1 LKYVHAAGESQ
12 ELTVHCLAETKII
25 SWVHTLQVTRFTEL
39 AEFAIEKQDRKIKKA
54 VSVSHIPQ
62 SGDETDTQASI
73 SPASV
78 QKTEKS
84 NGSARTERTFGRS
97 ISHSPSVPI
106 LCPRKFPAAGG
117 QKGLM
122 QRFLAT
128 RGKMGTL
135 GTGFVTV
142 KTSPTQTPVSV
153 PPVTDNKL
161 ADTPVVE
168 RQVSIN
174 NPFEFVK

>member
-1 LKYVHAAGESQ
+1 MD
-12 ELTVHCLAETKII
+12 CLAETKII
-25 SWVHTLQVTRFTEL
+25 SWVCTLQVTRFTDL
-39 AEFAIEKQDRKIKKA
+39 AEFAIEKQDRKLKKS

-62 SGDETDTQASI
+62 SGDETDIQDSI
-73 SPASV
+73 SPTSV
-78 QKTEKS
+78 QKIQDS
-84 NGSARTERTFGRS
+84 NGSATTERTFRRRMS
-97 ISHSPSVPI
+97 ESPSAPT
-106 LCPRKFPAAGG
+106 LSPRKFPSAGG

-135 GTGFVTV
+135 STGFVTV
-142 KTSPTQTPVSV
+142 KTSPTQKPVPV

-161 ADTPVVE
+161 ADAPVVE
-168 RQVSIN
+168 GKVSIN

>member
-1 LKYVHAAGESQ
+1 M
-12 ELTVHCLAETKII
+12 HCLEETKII

-39 AEFAIEKQDRKIKKA
+39 AEFAIEKQDRKLKKA

-62 SGDETDTQASI
+62 SEDETNTQASI
-73 SPASV
+73 SPTSV
-78 QKTEKS
+78 QNIQNS
-84 NGSARTERTFGRS
+84 NGSARAERTFRRT
-97 ISHSPSVPI
+97 ISQSPSTPT
-106 LCPRKFPAAGG
+106 LSPRVFPSAGG

-128 RGKMGTL
+128 RGKMGTF

-142 KTSPTQTPVSV
+142 KTTPTQTPVSV

-161 ADTPVVE
+161 ADAPVVE
-168 RQVSIN
+168 RQVSIY

>member
-1 LKYVHAAGESQ
+1 MKYVHAAGESQ
-12 ELTVHCLAETKII
+12 ELTMHCLAETKII
-25 SWVHTLQVTRFTEL
+25 SWVHILQVTRFTEL
-39 AEFAIEKQDRKIKKA
+39 AEFAIEKQDRKLKKS

-62 SGDETDTQASI
+62 SEDETNTQASI
-73 SPASV
+73 SPTSE
-78 QKTEKS
+78 QKIQNS
-84 NGSARTERTFGRS
+84 IGSARTERIFRRS
-97 ISHSPSVPI
+97 ISQSPSAPT
-106 LCPRKFPAAGG
+106 LSPRIFPSAGG

-128 RGKMGTL
+128 RGKMGTF

-142 KTSPTQTPVSV
+142 KTSPNQTPVPV
-153 PPVTDNKL
+153 PPVTENKL

-168 RQVSIN
+168 PQVSIN